1 MTESQIREKIKMPLF
16 DYDATN
22 PGFVSFRVLRT
33 WIGKVKK
40 AIPAARYITDGYFI
54 IKNRE
59 G

>member
-1 MTESQIREKIKMPLF
+1 MTEAQIRERIKMPLF

-33 WIGKVKK
+33 WVSKVKK

-54 IKNRE
+54 INRQ
-59 G
+59 GG